1 MRTFCFQLYCI
12 TRMTASEKLSSRH
25 NLGDRGPVVDDS
37 VTELA
42 SKLVDAKL
50 SGSDSKTVTTNMF
63 DPNHEFDL
71 AELELDHD
79 IAQLAEQNRSRKVSP
94 CIPTCFISI
103 QSAINY
109 LKSSLSKS
117 KLLDPTDQDT
127 EEYKKMIEDR
137 LVEGHGE
144 FMMEIGVEGML
155 KNDISMIC
163 RRFRSLMK
171 WSLVWHFCSC

>member
-1 MRTFCFQLYCI
+1 MYSIC
-12 TRMTASEKLSSRH
+12 S
-25 NLGDRGPVVDDS
+25 
-37 VTELA
+37 
-42 SKLVDAKL
+42 
-50 SGSDSKTVTTNMF
+50 
-63 DPNHEFDL
+63 
-71 AELELDHD
+71 
-79 IAQLAEQNRSRKVSP
+79 
-94 CIPTCFISI
+94 ISI

-155 KNDISMIC
+155 KNV
-163 RRFRSLMK
+163 FQ
-171 WSLVWHFCSC
+171 